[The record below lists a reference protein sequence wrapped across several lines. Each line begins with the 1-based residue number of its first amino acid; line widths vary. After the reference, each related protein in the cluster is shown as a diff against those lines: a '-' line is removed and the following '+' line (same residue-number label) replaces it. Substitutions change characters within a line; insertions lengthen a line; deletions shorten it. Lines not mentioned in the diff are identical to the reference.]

1 LTSGGTQS
9 RVVGFVVSPTRSTSA
24 LGFDSIDDRIE
35 SRGEPRGIALDEER
49 PRKTT
54 MSNKKPVNKSIPKV
68 RTNLNAGGPVI
79 QHGLRVRT
87 GARAGG
93 PVLQHGVR
101 VKQASR

>member
-1 LTSGGTQS
+1 
-9 RVVGFVVSPTRSTSA
+9 
-24 LGFDSIDDRIE
+24 
-35 SRGEPRGIALDEER
+35 
-49 PRKTT
+49 
-54 MSNKKPVNKSIPKV
+54 MSSKKPATKSIPKV